1 MAQMLINGERVAAAS
16 GATTVIRNP
25 ATGDPV
31 DTVPKGDASDTRRAI
46 DAAAAAFQTWSKL
59 APHKRA
65 QVLMRASGRVREGL
79 ESVASLLTSE
89 QGKPIR
95 DSRIEAER
103 FADNI
108 EIYAGLIAGGALS
121 GKHVPLPAQKAMG
134 LVVRRPIGVVGAII
148 PWNFPL
154 TLMANKIAPAMAV
167 GNTVVVK
174 PASTTPLAT
183 LRLAELMLEGG
194 LPAGV
199 LNVVTGPGGVVG
211 EELIRNP
218 LVRKIGFTGETG
230 TGIQVARSAAEELK
244 HVTLELGGSDA
255 AIVCDDADLEVAAR
269 NVAIGR
275 FFNAGQACLA
285 IKRVYVFDSVAEA
298 FIDKIAARAKRLKLG
313 SGTDESAQMGPLH
326 TEKQRAEIES
336 QLADAVSRGGR
347 VVAGGQRPSGAEF
360 ETGWYFE
367 PTVVVDVPED
377 ARVWSE
383 ETFGPLLPIMRV
395 RNLDE
400 AISKANSSEYGL
412 GSSIF
417 TRDMNKAQRAI
428 DELEAGY
435 TWVNA
440 VQIAHDELPF
450 GGTKHSGY
458 GKEHGTEV
466 LDYYTEQKSV
476 VVAS

>member
-1 MAQMLINGERVAAAS
+1 M
-16 GATTVIRNP
+16 T
-25 ATGDPV
+25 
-31 DTVPKGDASDTRRAI
+31 
-46 DAAAAAFQTWSKL
+46 
-59 APHKRA
+59 
-65 QVLMRASGRVREGL
+65 
-79 ESVASLLTSE
+79 
-89 QGKPIR
+89 
-95 DSRIEAER
+95 
-103 FADNI
+103 
-108 EIYAGLIAGGALS
+108 
-121 GKHVPLPAQKAMG
+121 
-134 LVVRRPIGVVGAII
+134 
-148 PWNFPL
+148 
-154 TLMANKIAPAMAV
+154 
-167 GNTVVVK
+167 
-174 PASTTPLAT
+174 
-183 LRLAELMLEGG
+183 EGG
-194 LPAGV
+194 LPPGV

-230 TGIQVARSAAEELK
+230 TGKQVARSAADELK

-255 AIVCDDADLEVAAR
+255 AIVCDDADLDLAAR

-285 IKRVYVFDSVAEA
+285 IKRVFVFESVADD
-298 FIDKIAARAKRLKLG
+298 FVSRITARARRLKLG
-313 SGTDESAQMGPLH
+313 SGTDPSTQMGPLH
-326 TEKQRAEIES
+326 TAQQRAEIES
-336 QLADAVSRGGR
+336 QLADAVARGGR
-347 VVAGGQRPSGAEF
+347 VVAGGKRPSGDGF
-360 ETGWYFE
+360 QKGFYFE
-367 PTVVVDVPED
+367 PTVVVDVPQG

-395 RNLDE
+395 RDLDE
-400 AISKANSSEYGL
+400 ALEKANSSEFGL

-417 TRDMNKAQRAI
+417 TRDMTRAQRAI

-466 LDYYTEQKSV
+466 LDYYTELKSV

>member
-1 MAQMLINGERVAAAS
+1 MAKMLINGELVDAAS
-16 GATTVIRNP
+16 GATTEIHNP
-25 ATGDPV
+25 ATGQLV
-31 DTVPKGDASDTRRAI
+31 DSVPRADAADTRRAI
-46 DAAAAAFQTWSKL
+46 DAAAVAFPSWSKL

-65 QVLMRASGRVREGL
+65 HLLMQASARVRSKL
-79 ESVASLLTSE
+79 EDVAALLTSE

-108 EIYAGLIAGGALS
+108 EIYAGLIAGGAMS

-194 LPAGV
+194 LPPGV

-230 TGIQVARSAAEELK
+230 TGKQVARSAADELK

-255 AIVCDDADLEVAAR
+255 AIVCDDADLDVAAR

-285 IKRVYVFDSVAEA
+285 IKRVFVFDGVADD
-298 FIDKIAARAKRLKLG
+298 FISRIAARAARLKLG
-313 SGTDESAQMGPLH
+313 IGTDETAQMGPLH
-326 TEKQRAEIES
+326 TEKQRAEIEA
-336 QLADAVSRGGR
+336 QLADAVGRGGR
-347 VVAGGQRPSGAEF
+347 VVAGGSRPAGAAF
-360 ETGWYFE
+360 EHGWFFE
-367 PTVVVDVPED
+367 PTVVVDVPDD
-377 ARVWSE
+377 ARVWTE
-383 ETFGPLLPIMRV
+383 ETFGPLLPIRRV
-395 RNLDE
+395 SSLDE
-400 AISKANSSEYGL
+400 AIALANSSEYGL

-417 TRDMNKAQRAI
+417 TRDMARAQQAI

-476 VVAS
+476 VVVA

>member
-1 MAQMLINGERVAAAS
+1 MIINGERVGAAS
-16 GATTVIRNP
+16 GATTEVRNP
-25 ATGDPV
+25 ADGTLV
-31 DTVPKGDASDTRRAI
+31 DTVPKADASDTRRAI
-46 DAAAAAFQTWSKL
+46 DAAAAAFRTWSKL
-59 APHKRA
+59 PPTKRSDI
-65 QVLMRASGRVREGL
+65 LMSAAHCVKEHL
-79 ESVASLLTSE
+79 DDVAKLLTSE
-89 QGKPIR
+89 QGKPMR
-95 DSRIEAER
+95 DSRIEATR
-103 FADNI
+103 FTENI
-108 EIYAGLIAGGALS
+108 EIYAGLVKGGALA
-121 GKHVPLPAQKAMG
+121 GKHVPLPAQNAQG

-154 TLMANKIAPAMAV
+154 TLLANKIAPALAV
-167 GNTVVVK
+167 GNTVVAK
-174 PASTTPLAT
+174 PASTTPLST

-199 LNVVTGPGGVVG
+199 LNIVTGPGGVVG
-211 EELIRNP
+211 DEIIRNP

-230 TGIQVARSAAEELK
+230 TGKQVAKSAADELK

-255 AIVCDDADLEVAAR
+255 AIVCADADLELAAR
-269 NVAIGR
+269 NIAIGR

-285 IKRVYVFDSVAEA
+285 IKRVFVESSVADS
-298 FIDKIAARAKRLKLG
+298 FIEKVSARAKRLKLG
-313 SGTDESAQMGPLH
+313 NGTNADAQMGPLH

-336 QLADAVSRGGR
+336 QLEDAVARGGR
-347 VVAGGQRPSGAEF
+347 VVAGGKRPTGDEF
-360 ETGWYFE
+360 SHGYFFE
-367 PTVVVDVPED
+367 PTVVVDVPEG
-377 ARVWSE
+377 ARVWTE

-395 RNLDE
+395 RDLDE
-400 AISKANSSEYGL
+400 ALSRANSSEYGL

-417 TRDMNKAQRAI
+417 TRDMGKAQRAI

-466 LDYYTEQKSV
+466 LDYYTEQKSIV
-476 VVAS
+476 IAM

>member
-1 MAQMLINGERVAAAS
+1 VA
-16 GATTVIRNP
+16 
-25 ATGDPV
+25 
-31 DTVPKGDASDTRRAI
+31 TVPKGDAQDTRRAI
-46 DAAAAAFQTWSKL
+46 EAASNAFAAWSKL
-59 APHKRA
+59 APHKRGHI
-65 QVLMRASGRVREGL
+65 LMQASACVRSKL
-79 ESVASLLTSE
+79 EDVAKLLTAE

-108 EIYAGLIAGGALS
+108 EIYAGLVAGGAMA
-121 GKHVPLPAQKAMG
+121 GKHIPLPGQKAMG

-194 LPAGV
+194 LPPGV

-230 TGIQVARSAAEELK
+230 TGKQVARSAAEELK

-255 AIVCDDADLEVAAR
+255 AIVCDDADLDVAAR

-285 IKRVYVFDSVAEA
+285 IKRVFVFEDVADE
-298 FIDKIAARAKRLKLG
+298 FVDRIVARARRLKLG
-313 SGTDESAQMGPLH
+313 TGTDESAQMGPLH

-336 QLADAVSRGGR
+336 QLEDAVSRGGS
-347 VVAGGQRPSGAEF
+347 VVA
-360 ETGWYFE
+360 
-367 PTVVVDVPED
+367 
-377 ARVWSE
+377 
-383 ETFGPLLPIMRV
+383 
-395 RNLDE
+395 
-400 AISKANSSEYGL
+400 
-412 GSSIF
+412 
-417 TRDMNKAQRAI
+417 
-428 DELEAGY
+428 
-435 TWVNA
+435 
-440 VQIAHDELPF
+440 
-450 GGTKHSGY
+450 
-458 GKEHGTEV
+458 
-466 LDYYTEQKSV
+466 
-476 VVAS
+476 